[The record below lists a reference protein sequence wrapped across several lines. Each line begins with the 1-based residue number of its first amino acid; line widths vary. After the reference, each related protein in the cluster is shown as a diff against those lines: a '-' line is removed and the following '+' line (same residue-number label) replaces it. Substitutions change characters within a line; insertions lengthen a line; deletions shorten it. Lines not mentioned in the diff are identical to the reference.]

1 MLFVFVQYQMLVLK
15 CHCMELKYMCHTFE
29 KKVVDIYNKPYILY
43 EGTQTNHSSTKYQM
57 TPFFI
62 I

>member
-1 MLFVFVQYQMLVLK
+1 MLVLK